1 MKVLK
6 LLGGHIVGM
15 VCTLFV
21 IGVPY
26 VVGKAVGGP
35 MVGGVFSVVAFSAY
49 VVAGIPSARR
59 HLKEARSWLSMG
71 LVAALAFSLSPV
83 PAGATGGG
91 GSEGLGA
98 GPSWAELSPGPVLSL
113 VSLKKSRVAMPS
125 GGAAFCAFFS
135 SVAQQESCS
144 TGTFFLALATCRLC
158 RVAAAT
164 CIASVAARGINELVC
179 SGALVACAACA
190 NYIPCITETVA
201 RWAERIVSWI
211 EEQLAR
217 VRGPG
222 ACTDSSCHPDA
233 GEPH

>member
-26 VVGKAVGGP
+26 VVGKAVGGT

-83 PAGATGGG
+83 PAGAT
-91 GSEGLGA
+91 EG
-98 GPSWAELSPGPVLSL
+98 W
-113 VSLKKSRVAMPS
+113 
-125 GGAAFCAFFS
+125 
-135 SVAQQESCS
+135 
-144 TGTFFLALATCRLC
+144 
-158 RVAAAT
+158 
-164 CIASVAARGINELVC
+164 
-179 SGALVACAACA
+179 
-190 NYIPCITETVA
+190 
-201 RWAERIVSWI
+201 
-211 EEQLAR
+211 
-217 VRGPG
+217 
-222 ACTDSSCHPDA
+222 
-233 GEPH
+233 GE